1 MTATADARTITLFRA
16 EVPESRHPMMG
27 VVCDAAGRVVRAWG
41 DADATVFPRSAL
53 KPLQALPLVETG
65 AAEAFAVTDEEL
77 ALACASHNG
86 LPMHVDRVARWLKR
100 IGCTVDDLECGA
112 HAPYDAGATRAIYE
126 MHGHPNAL
134 HNNCSGKHTGMLTV
148 CRHLGLPLKGYSEPE
163 HPLQQRILTTYAETT
178 GTPESA
184 MPLGIDGCSLPAAA
198 MPLSG
203 LATAMARF
211 AAPDGHFAADRAA
224 AARRLCRAW
233 AAHPELV
240 AGPETFNTD
249 AMVLTGRR
257 VLLKRGAQG
266 VYGGCVPDSG
276 LGFAIKAVSGSS
288 VAADAMTAVVMREL
302 RLVDDETWQKMVDL
316 PYFRET
322 SWRGLPAG
330 SYRPEEG
337 WPA

>member
-1 MTATADARTITLFRA
+1 MTATARTITLFRA
-16 EVPESRHPMMG
+16 DVPESRHPMMG
-27 VVCDAAGRVVRAWG
+27 VVCDAAGTVMRAWG
-41 DADATVFPRSAL
+41 ADPHAMVFPRSAL
-53 KPLQALPLVETG
+53 KPLQALPLVESG
-65 AAEAFAVTDEEL
+65 AADAFAVSDEEL

-86 LPMHVDRVARWLKR
+86 LPMHVERVAAWLDR

-112 HAPYDAGATRAIYE
+112 HDPYDAGATRTIYE
-126 MHGHPNAL
+126 HHDKPSAL

-148 CRHLGLPLKGYSEPE
+148 CRHLGLPTKGYTHAH
-163 HPLQQRILTTYAETT
+163 HPLQQRILTTYAETS
-178 GTPESA
+178 GTPEAA
-184 MPLGIDGCSLPAAA
+184 MPVGIDGCSLPAAG
-198 MPLSG
+198 MPLAG

-211 AAPDGHFAADRAA
+211 AAPDGQFAPARAE
-224 AARRLCRAW
+224 AARRLSRAW

-240 AGPETFNTD
+240 AGPNTFNTD
-249 AMVLTGRR
+249 AMVLTGNR

-266 VYGGCVPDSG
+266 VYGGCVPEKG
-276 LGFAIKAVSGSS
+276 LGFAIKAESGNS

-302 RLVDDETWQKMVDL
+302 GLVDDEVWKKIVDL

-330 SYRPEEG
+330 TYRPEDG

>member
-1 MTATADARTITLFRA
+1 MTASERTITLFRA
-16 EVPESRHPMMG
+16 DVAESRHPMMG
-27 VVCDAAGRVVRAWG
+27 VVCTPDGSVVRAWG
-41 DADATVFPRSAL
+41 DDPDAVVFPRSAL
-53 KPLQALPLVETG
+53 KPLQALPLVESG
-65 AAEAFAVTDEEL
+65 AADAFAVTDEEL

-86 LPMHVDRVARWLKR
+86 LPMHVERVAAWLAR

-112 HAPYDAGATRAIYE
+112 HAPYDAAATRAIHAAHAE
-126 MHGHPNAL
+126 PSAL

-148 CRHLGLPLKGYSEPE
+148 CRHLGLPTQGYSRAD

-184 MPLGIDGCSLPAAA
+184 MPVGIDGCSLPAAA
-198 MPLSG
+198 MPLRG

-211 AAPDGHFAADRAA
+211 AAPDGHFPPGRAE

-240 AGPETFNTD
+240 AGPQTFNTD
-249 AMVLTGRR
+249 AMVLTGGR

-266 VYGGCVPDSG
+266 VYGGCIPDTG
-276 LGFAIKAVSGSS
+276 IGFAIKAESGSS
-288 VAADAMTAVVMREL
+288 VAADAMTAVVMRAL
-302 RLVDDETWQKMVDL
+302 KLVDDATWQALTDL

-330 SYRPEEG
+330 TYRPEGG